1 MAFWGALKAS
11 YSSFSTD
18 TQANLDRLSAF
29 VVFLFFLGWAAAGC
43 KKPEPAHPAPAK
55 IHAITRELAAAAK
68 WAAPTGSEIR
78 VAFQAPGAN
87 GGVTDR
93 LDITLF
99 STGADSATRTQV
111 AKLQQSLSSVAT
123 RHGLTEEPSESR
135 EGVLLFFL
143 KSGVRTHAIHIH
155 AGAKASLHAGGP
167 SGPPSAPRLAI
178 IADDLGS
185 DRAAAEAI
193 FALPYPLTISILPNH
208 EHSTEI
214 ASEAHRR
221 GYQVMLHLPMQ
232 SIANETPEAQELR
245 PGMPATEV
253 SALVEQFLQS
263 VPGVVGINNHQ
274 GSQATSDP
282 ELMDELMP
290 VLRDRHLF
298 YVDSRTTAA
307 TVAFDT
313 AQSFGVRSAFRNVPF
328 LDDVAEVAAVRKQL
342 ELALRGAREK
352 GEAIAIGHP
361 HPATLQALREIL
373 PRAQAQGIRL
383 VFVSELVH

>member
-1 MAFWGALKAS
+1 VAFRNARNTS
-11 YSSFSTD
+11 YSSFSID
-18 TQANLDRLSAF
+18 TQANLARLAGF
-29 VVFLFFLGWAAAGC
+29 ILLFGLAWTTAGC
-43 KKPEPAHPAPAK
+43 KKPAPARPAPPK

-68 WAAPTGSEIR
+68 SAAPTGSQIR
-78 VAFQAPGAN
+78 VAFQAPDGST
-87 GGVTDR
+87 GITDR

-111 AKLQQSLSSVAT
+111 AKIQQSLTAVAT

-135 EGVLLFFL
+135 EGVLIFFL

-155 AGAKASLHAGGP
+155 WSANATGRAGETP
-167 SGPPSAPRLAI
+167 DTPSAPRLAI
-178 IADDLGS
+178 ILDDLGS
-185 DRAAAEAI
+185 DLAAAEAI
-193 FALPYPLTISILPNH
+193 FALPCPLTLSVLPNH

-214 ASEAHRR
+214 ANEAQRR

-232 SIANETPEAQELR
+232 SIANETPEAQELHA
-245 PGMPATEV
+245 GMPTTQV
-253 SALVEQFLQS
+253 TALVGQFLQN
-263 VPGVVGINNHQ
+263 VPGAVGINNHQ
-274 GSQATSDP
+274 GSQATSDS

-328 LDDVAEVAAVRKQL
+328 LDDVAEVTAVRKQL

-361 HPATLQALREIL
+361 HPATLQALRQIL